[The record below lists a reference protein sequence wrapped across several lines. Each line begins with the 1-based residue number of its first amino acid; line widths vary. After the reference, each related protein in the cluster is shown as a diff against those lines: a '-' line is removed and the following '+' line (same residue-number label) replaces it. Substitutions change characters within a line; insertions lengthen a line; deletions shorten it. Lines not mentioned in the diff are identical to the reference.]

1 MQDWIAFIRH
11 LQFIFCRQATTA
23 LASGV
28 VVTSTMDTS
37 SGLTVN
43 LYVQGST
50 GLIPQVDV
58 VAALWVRTYSTV
70 VK

>member
-11 LQFIFCRQATTA
+11 LQFISCRQATTV

-37 SGLTVN
+37 SGLRVN